1 MKASERPL
9 LIYKSSAGSG
19 KTTQIVRE
27 YFSLAIPHPRLYSSI
42 LAITFT
48 NKAAGEMKER
58 IIEILGEITNSDSLT
73 PKTRIY
79 VDPLI
84 NKGFSEER
92 IQKSAKELMDNIL
105 HDYSGFAVSTID
117 SLMHRIVRSFAFDLK
132 LSSSFNVIL
141 DQKELIQQSVD
152 LLLDNLGK
160 DDRLTGFLVQF
171 MKDNMSENRSWHIEN
186 ALYNFGTLLHDE
198 DARKYID
205 RLQEIDL
212 DSFVD
217 IRKKLN
223 AFTSSFEKEV
233 GSVATEGLKLIR
245 HIPESAFSHGKQ
257 GIPGYF
263 KSIEDEKYKTDGL
276 SRLYGNSYVKKFAE
290 EGKFT
295 SSKAK
300 PEEKEQIEQ
309 LAPEIIDLYNRIY
322 LITSQRGE
330 KYMLFNLLK
339 RNLHSMAVLQE
350 IEGYLNQLKT
360 EEDYVHISEFNHIIA
375 RQIWQNGSVPFI
387 YERIGEKYQHIFID
401 EFQDTSVLQWHNLL
415 PLVTNG
421 LASGKES
428 MIVGDGKQAIYRFR
442 SGEVDQFNKLPQ
454 LHSKEM
460 IRDGHAQ
467 EAILKSSGG
476 EYVLEDNFRSCK
488 DIVEF
493 NNRFF
498 EFVKNNSNEKIKE
511 VYTEHQQ
518 NPRKE
523 KPGCVTI
530 DFVDGRGEELLENNL
545 QKVTDHISECMEMG
559 YNQGDIAV
567 LCRKN
572 SEGIKVAR
580 HISESGYEV
589 ISSDSL
595 LLSSSPELHF
605 VTAVLR
611 LIHDPQDTLSKTE
624 IYSYL
629 FRNNKWP
636 LDHTNLHEG
645 IERLVQSQNTGR
657 QNDLLTQLGLDTQRV
672 NERSLYDLVEYI
684 IRHFSLNQ
692 KPDPFITFFMNEI
705 RELTERG
712 QTNLSDCLDWWED
725 NKTKTSVVVPEGI
738 DAVRVY
744 TIHKAKGLEFPV
756 VIYPFITKNTRP
768 TKSNEWFF
776 IEDEMALEGLPVVNL
791 PLNARLE
798 DTRFDTAYEEEMDKS
813 LLDEVNVHYVAFTR
827 PKERLYLVAEYP
839 SKKASRIT
847 IPSLLHGFLNQS
859 GYWQEDQETYVFG
872 ELHTVPE
879 RKPVSDEET
888 ISLQQLIS
896 DDWHSK
902 LVVAPEAPEKWDVG
916 DSGKSRR
923 WGELVHRALAE
934 VSRPEDI
941 AVVVDRFEVKGFI
954 DSAVKDDFKHTV
966 ERVVT
971 HEAIRPFFEHG
982 LKVKNEASLFSPEGK
997 MLRPDKLIFKDREV
1011 IIIEYKTGQ
1020 PEDYHI
1026 SQIESY
1032 RKALKAMG
1040 YPHPEAC
1047 LVYIDEE
1054 IILKKV

>member
-1 MKASERPL
+1 MKKPL

-27 YFSLAIPHPRLYSSI
+27 YFSLAIPNPQLYSSI

-58 IIEILGEITNSDSLT
+58 IIEILGEITNSEALT

-79 VDPLI
+79 VEPLI
-84 NKGFSEER
+84 KKGYGEKK
-92 IQKSAKELMDNIL
+92 IQNSAKDLMDNIL

-186 ALYNFGTLLHDE
+186 SLYSFGTLLHDE

-205 RLQEIDL
+205 RLKEIDL
-212 DSFVD
+212 NSFVD
-217 IRKKLN
+217 IQKKLN
-223 AFTSSFEKEV
+223 TFTSTFEKEMSELAKK
-233 GSVATEGLKLIR
+233 GMQLIR
-245 HIPESAFSHGKQ
+245 HIPEAAFSHGKQ

-263 KSIEDEKYKTDGL
+263 KSIVDEKYKSDGL
-276 SRLYGNSYVKKFAE
+276 SRLYGNSYVKKFVE
-290 EGKFT
+290 EGKFA
-295 SSKAK
+295 SAKADHSDR
-300 PEEKEQIEQ
+300 ELVEQQ
-309 LAPEIIDLYNRIY
+309 APEIIDLYNRIY
-322 LITSQRGE
+322 LLVSQKGE

-350 IEGYLNQLKT
+350 IEGYLNQLKY

-375 RQIWQNGSVPFI
+375 RQIWENGSVPFI
-387 YERIGEKYQHIFID
+387 YERIGERYQHIFID

-421 LASGKES
+421 LSAGRES

-442 SGEVDQFNKLPQ
+442 SGEVEQFNKLPE
-454 LHSKEM
+454 LFSKEF
-460 IRDGHAQ
+460 IRDGYAQ
-467 EAILKSSGG
+467 ETILKSSAG
-476 EYVLEDNFRSCK
+476 EYVLDDNYRSCK

-493 NNRFF
+493 NNQFF
-498 EFVKNNSNEKIKE
+498 EFVKNNANDKVEE
-511 VYTEHQQ
+511 VYAHHLQK
-518 NPRKE
+518 PRKE
-523 KPGCVTI
+523 ERGSVTI
-530 DFVDGRGEELLENNL
+530 DFVDGKGEELLENNL
-545 QKVTDHISECMEMG
+545 EKVTGHISECMEMG
-559 YNQGDIAV
+559 YKQGDIAV

-605 VTAVLR
+605 IAAVLR

-636 LDHTNLHEG
+636 LGHTNLHEG
-645 IERLVQSQNTGR
+645 IERLVQSENTDR

-684 IRHFSLNQ
+684 IRHFALNQ

-712 QTNLSDCLDWWED
+712 QTNISDCLDWWED
-725 NKTKTSVVVPEGI
+725 NKTNTSVVVPEGI

-744 TIHKAKGLEFPV
+744 TIHKSKGLEFPV
-756 VIYPFITKNTRP
+756 VIYPFITKNTQP

-776 IEDEMALEGLPVVNL
+776 IEDEKALEGLPVVNL
-791 PLNARLE
+791 PLNTRLE
-798 DTRFDTAYEEEMDKS
+798 DTRFGSAYQEEMDKS
-813 LLDEVNVHYVAFTR
+813 LLDEVNVNYVAFTR
-827 PKERLYLVAEYP
+827 AKERLYLITEYP
-839 SKKASRIT
+839 SKKASKKT
-847 IPSLLHGFLNQS
+847 MPLLIHGFLNQS
-859 GYWQEDQETYVFG
+859 GHWQDDRETYVFG
-872 ELHTVPE
+872 EFHPVPAD
-879 RKPVSDEET
+879 KPVSDEET
-888 ISLQQLIS
+888 MNMQQLIS

-902 LVVAPEAPEKWDVG
+902 LVVAPEAPEKWDTG
-916 DSGKSRR
+916 ETGKSRQ
-923 WGELVHRALAE
+923 WGELIHRALAE
-934 VSRPEDI
+934 VFRPEDVGE
-941 AVVVDRFEVKGFI
+941 VVSRFEIKGLI
-954 DSAVKDDFKHTV
+954 DTEDKTDFQKTLNS
-966 ERVVT
+966 VVG
-971 HEAIRPFFEHG
+971 HEELQSFFEHG
-982 LKVKNEASLFSPEGK
+982 LRVKNEASLFSPNGK
-997 MLRPDKLIFKDREV
+997 VLRPDKLIFHDRGV
-1011 IIIEYKTGQ
+1011 TIIEYKTGQ

-1026 SQIESY
+1026 NQIENY
-1032 RKALKAMG
+1032 RKAIKAMG
-1040 YPHPEAC
+1040 YTHPEAY
-1047 LVYIDEE
+1047 LVYIDEVVS
-1054 IILKKV
+1054 LKKV